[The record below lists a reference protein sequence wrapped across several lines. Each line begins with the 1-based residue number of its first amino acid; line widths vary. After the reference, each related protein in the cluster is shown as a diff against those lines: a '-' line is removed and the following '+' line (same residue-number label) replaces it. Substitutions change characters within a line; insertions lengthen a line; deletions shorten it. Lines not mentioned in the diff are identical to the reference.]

1 MGLISSGPGGVG
13 DFLDLTD
20 PGTSMS
26 FHFVEEADVWIGD
39 GFGGRRRPVGVTIEV
54 E

>member
-39 GFGGRRRPVGVTIEV
+39 GFGGRRLPVVVTIEV